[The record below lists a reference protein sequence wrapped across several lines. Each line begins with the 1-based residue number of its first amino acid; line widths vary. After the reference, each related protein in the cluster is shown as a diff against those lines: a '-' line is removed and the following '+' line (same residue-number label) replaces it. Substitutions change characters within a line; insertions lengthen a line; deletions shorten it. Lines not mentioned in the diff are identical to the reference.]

1 MYLIPC
7 ILDEENSFFVGRG
20 LFEIDNTA
28 ACRKKRDKL
37 ITYYQ
42 YFMKWV
48 SPPKTAVI
56 TSGTSSSMP
65 CLQLRGGEQRTE
77 PV

>member
-28 ACRKKRDKL
+28 AGRKKRDKL
-37 ITYYQ
+37 VTNYQ
-42 YFMKWV
+42 YFMKWI
-48 SPPKTAVI
+48 SPPKTAII
-56 TSGTSSSMP
+56 TSGTSPSMP
-65 CLQLRGGEQRTE
+65 GLQLRGGE
-77 PV
+77 